1 MPRGTGTT
9 RVELV
14 LGTGTVEALDGAR
27 GRVPRATFVKLVLE
41 AALREAEGTLT
52 VEQAGPVPVLT
63 EAVQKRDPAV
73 GVRPV
78 APPQAPVVQR
88 GSPSPSLARFAQPAK
103 QPRKRKA

>member
-14 LGTGTVEALDGAR
+14 LGTGTVEALDKAR

-41 AALREAEGTLT
+41 AALSEAEGTLT
-52 VEQAGPVPVLT
+52 IEQADPVPVPT
-63 EAVQKRDPAV
+63 EV
-73 GVRPV
+73 GVRSAASPR
-78 APPQAPVVQR
+78 APVVQR